1 MNLAV
6 LESISYWGHI
16 DYNSTYK
23 GVLMNIK
30 EIFILFLI
38 NLLTLSSCYNNEIY
52 QNNKIDITSSPIISQ
67 SSVNSFSPTITPIQ
81 L

>member
-1 MNLAV
+1 
-6 LESISYWGHI
+6 
-16 DYNSTYK
+16 
-23 GVLMNIK
+23 MNIK